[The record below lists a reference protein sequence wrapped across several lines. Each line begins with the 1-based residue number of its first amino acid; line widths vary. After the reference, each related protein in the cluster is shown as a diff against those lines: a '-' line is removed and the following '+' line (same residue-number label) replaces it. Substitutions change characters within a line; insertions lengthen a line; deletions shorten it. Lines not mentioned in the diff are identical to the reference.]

1 MINWKEFNWPEI
13 FGTIYAVAPLMIQ
26 NQFRFL
32 AADIQETATAKY
44 SNGQLKYIGNEANGK
59 DFIGSDGY
67 NYESKMKKRLIQKRT
82 PRTEPIIL
90 KNFRGECLGFPEQTF
105 DYMMA
110 FDYTLNTVLLAPWD
124 ECNRDYKIS
133 DSKIDIRLDTRKCEV
148 IAENVIPVKKNPVD
162 IMQKYNDFVASCG

>member
-59 DFIGSDGY
+59 DYFFISEEEFK
-67 NYESKMKKRLIQKRT
+67 NLINNKVS
-82 PRTEPIIL
+82 L
-90 KNFRGECLGFPEQTF
+90 HNNFLQLHINKLTF
-105 DYMMA
+105 LSA
-110 FDYTLNTVLLAPWD
+110 T
-124 ECNRDYKIS
+124 
-133 DSKIDIRLDTRKCEV
+133 
-148 IAENVIPVKKNPVD
+148 
-162 IMQKYNDFVASCG
+162 